1 MLDRRTRRRR
11 LRAAAALRPRA
22 RLRTTVP
29 PRPTLAA
36 AAAAAAQHIEVEVVL
51 RGVSETA
58 PNGCLIEAPWLV
70 YGGHG
75 ASLTPPFGSPP
86 S

>member
-29 PRPTLAA
+29 PRPTLA